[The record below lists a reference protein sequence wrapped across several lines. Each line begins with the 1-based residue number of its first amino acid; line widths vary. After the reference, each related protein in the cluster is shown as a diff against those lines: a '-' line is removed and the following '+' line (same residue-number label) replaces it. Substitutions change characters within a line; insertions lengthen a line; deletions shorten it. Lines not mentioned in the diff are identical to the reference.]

1 MIYAEELLSVIKAY
15 RAMTKNKCSTTPTD
29 QRTGLATK
37 TTRNECLQLK
47 GNNMKSTAEIKKR
60 NFLTQNEIES
70 LLKAANSG
78 VHAARNYCLTLLC
91 FIHGFRASEICRL
104 QISDI
109 DLRSKCI
116 YIRRLKKGFS
126 TTHPLLNKEIQALKT
141 WLDIRKSYPDADSEW
156 LFLSRKGNPLS
167 RQQFYQI
174 ISNAGDNAGLTIEI
188 HPHMLRHSCGFA
200 LANMGI
206 DTRLIQDYLGH
217 RNIRHT
223 VWYTASN
230 AGRFYGIWD
239 NKKEK
244 QRNSLLS

>member
-1 MIYAEELLSVIKAY
+1 M
-15 RAMTKNKCSTTPTD
+15 KNNAD
-29 QRTGLATK
+29 
-37 TTRNECLQLK
+37 
-47 GNNMKSTAEIKKR
+47 IKKR

-70 LLKAANSG
+70 LLKAANTG
-78 VHAARNYCLTLLC
+78 AHAARNYCLTLLC

-116 YIRRLKKGFS
+116 YIHRLKKGFS
-126 TTHPLLNKEIQALKT
+126 TTHPLLNKEIQALKNSSGGT
-141 WLDIRKSYPDADSEW
+141 
-156 LFLSRKGNPLS
+156 
-167 RQQFYQI
+167 
-174 ISNAGDNAGLTIEI
+174 AGLTIES

-239 NKKEK
+239 NAKEK
-244 QRNSLLS
+244 QRHSILQ

>member
-1 MIYAEELLSVIKAY
+1 M
-15 RAMTKNKCSTTPTD
+15 KNNSD
-29 QRTGLATK
+29 
-37 TTRNECLQLK
+37 
-47 GNNMKSTAEIKKR
+47 IKKR

-70 LLKAANSG
+70 LLNAANSG
-78 VHAARNYCLTLLC
+78 PHAARNYCLTLLC

-104 QISDI
+104 RISDI

-116 YIRRLKKGFS
+116 YIHRLKKGFS
-126 TTHPLLNKEIQALKT
+126 TTHPLLNKEIQALKR
-141 WLDIRKSYPDADSEW
+141 WLDIRDEYPQSTSEW

-174 ISNAGDNAGLTIEI
+174 ISASGDQAGLPLEI

-230 AGRFYGIWD
+230 AGRFYGIRD
-239 NKKEK
+239 NSREK
-244 QRNSLLS
+244 QRISLFQ

>member
-1 MIYAEELLSVIKAY
+1 M
-15 RAMTKNKCSTTPTD
+15 KNNSD
-29 QRTGLATK
+29 
-37 TTRNECLQLK
+37 
-47 GNNMKSTAEIKKR
+47 IKKR

-70 LLKAANSG
+70 LLNAANSG
-78 VHAARNYCLTLLC
+78 PHAARNYCLTLLC

-104 QISDI
+104 RISDI

-116 YIRRLKKGFS
+116 YIHRLKKGFS
-126 TTHPLLNKEIQALKT
+126 TTHPLLNKEIQALKR
-141 WLDIRKSYPDADSEW
+141 WLDIRDEYPQSTSEW

-174 ISNAGDNAGLTIEI
+174 ISASGDQAGLPLEI

-239 NKKEK
+239 NSREQ
-244 QRNSLLS
+244 QRISLFQ

>member
-1 MIYAEELLSVIKAY
+1 
-15 RAMTKNKCSTTPTD
+15 
-29 QRTGLATK
+29 
-37 TTRNECLQLK
+37 
-47 GNNMKSTAEIKKR
+47 
-60 NFLTQNEIES
+60 

-78 VHAARNYCLTLLC
+78 AHATRNYCLTLLC
-91 FIHGFRASEICRL
+91 FIHGLRASEICRL

-109 DLRSKCI
+109 DLSSKCI
-116 YIRRLKKGFS
+116 YIHRLKNGFS
-126 TTHPLLNKEIQALKT
+126 TTHPLLNKEIRALKN
-141 WLDIRKSYPDADSEW
+141 WLAIRAYPQADSEW
-156 LFLSRKGNPLS
+156 LFLSRKGNPFLASSFIRLS
-167 RQQFYQI
+167 A
-174 ISNAGDNAGLTIEI
+174 SGDNAGLSLEI

-239 NKKEK
+239 KARQTAEPV
-244 QRNSLLS
+244 LP

>member
-1 MIYAEELLSVIKAY
+1 
-15 RAMTKNKCSTTPTD
+15 
-29 QRTGLATK
+29 
-37 TTRNECLQLK
+37 
-47 GNNMKSTAEIKKR
+47 
-60 NFLTQNEIES
+60 
-70 LLKAANSG
+70 
-78 VHAARNYCLTLLC
+78 LC

-109 DLRSKCI
+109 DLQAKCI

-126 TTHPLLNKEIQALKT
+126 TTHPLLGEEIKALRN
-141 WLDIRKSYPDADSEW
+141 WLNIRVSWPDSDSEW

-174 ISNAGDNAGLTIEI
+174 ISAAGDQAGLPLEI

-200 LANMGI
+200 LANMGV

-239 NKKEK
+239 GVKRR
-244 QRNSLLS
+244 QPGAASL

>member
-1 MIYAEELLSVIKAY
+1 M
-15 RAMTKNKCSTTPTD
+15 KNNSD
-29 QRTGLATK
+29 
-37 TTRNECLQLK
+37 
-47 GNNMKSTAEIKKR
+47 IKKR

-70 LLKAANSG
+70 LLNTANSG
-78 VHAARNYCLTLLC
+78 PHAARNYCLTLLC

-104 QISDI
+104 RISDI

-116 YIRRLKKGFS
+116 YIHRLKKGFS
-126 TTHPLLNKEIQALKT
+126 TTHPLLNKEIQALKR
-141 WLDIRKSYPDADSEW
+141 WLDIRDEYPQSTSEW

-174 ISNAGDNAGLTIEI
+174 ISASGDQAGLPLEI

-239 NKKEK
+239 NSREK
-244 QRNSLLS
+244 QRISLFQ